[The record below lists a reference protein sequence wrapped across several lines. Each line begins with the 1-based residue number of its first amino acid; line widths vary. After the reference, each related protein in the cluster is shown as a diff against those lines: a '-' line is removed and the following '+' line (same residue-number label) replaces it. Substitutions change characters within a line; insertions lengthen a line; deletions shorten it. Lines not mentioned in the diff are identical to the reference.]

1 MVSFSE
7 LALTGEGPIY
17 DQIADYVRRGVAGG
31 TIRDGEELPSR
42 RVLSALLGVNPNTI
56 QKACRLLEEEGL
68 IVSHAGA
75 KSCISAS
82 PEQVELVRWRL
93 MRSDAARA
101 AAALKGLGLEKE
113 QALRLLAD
121 MWDEEGET

>member
-1 MVSFSE
+1 MVSFAD
-7 LALTGEGPIY
+7 LTLTGEGPIY
-17 DQIADYVRRGVAGG
+17 DQIVEYVRRGVAGG

-56 QKACRLLEEEGL
+56 QKACRLMEEEGL

-75 KSCISAS
+75 KSCVSAS
-82 PEQVELVRWRL
+82 PERVELVRWRL

-101 AAALKGLGLEKE
+101 AAALKGLGLQKE
-113 QALRLLAD
+113 QALGLLSEL
-121 MWDEEGET
+121 WDEGGET